1 MPKSNRNDTL
11 YINPDLA
18 TSLIKEVGL
27 ERFMKI
33 SGREKPQ
40 IYLWRRI
47 GFPII
52 YGKYLLL
59 KFPHLLTWADYGIT
73 CEEDFKRYQ
82 DYVSTFRA
90 QAKKRAEQKKAA
102 RTKK

>member
-1 MPKSNRNDTL
+1 MSKSNRNDTL
-11 YINPDLA
+11 YIIPKLA
-18 TSLIKEVGL
+18 TSLIKELGL
-27 ERFMKI
+27 ERFEKL
-33 SGREKPQ
+33 SGRKSQQ

-47 GFPII
+47 GFPVI

-73 CEEDFKRYQ
+73 CEEDLEQYQ

-90 QAKKRAEQKKAA
+90 QAKERTEQKKAA
-102 RTKK
+102 RAKQ